1 MEDAISIF
9 QKLLDYKILQ
19 NIKYFKILMILF
31 TYKLISGITV
41 IMKDILQGSNIIL
54 ILSMAKLLY
63 QLDMYMIPSVLFNL
77 NTA

>member
-31 TYKLISGITV
+31 TCKLISGITV
-41 IMKDILQGSNIIL
+41 IM
-54 ILSMAKLLY
+54 
-63 QLDMYMIPSVLFNL
+63 
-77 NTA
+77 